1 MPNSRLT
8 PDQIYEFLDLGYIK
22 IQLQDAALGKDFAA
36 RMFNH
41 AQKAYSRADQETH
54 QGNRI
59 AYIADESVDSLPE
72 VKQMH
77 SSPEINGALASLL
90 GHDFYRY
97 RHSFIHRADKFDQSF
112 HKDSPLPWGTKG
124 GIRSHRLEWAMAFY
138 YPQDTTID
146 LGPTEILPGTQY
158 WNVDRLGTG
167 NTYGE
172 DRLALDFDREKVGS
186 SPNLKLRDKHLETQR
201 LSFDEYTEPL
211 KLEVDANSLVLVH
224 FDLFHRGTRMACD
237 GERYMFKFW
246 YTRTSEPEP
255 AGERTYSSYQPKDSR
270 RQPIVNEIGSW
281 MNLPD
286 CKSKSRR
293 GSDTSPVRLQDES
306 EANRMCGAY
315 LKARRQDESL
325 IDEACSGIESTRR
338 SAVYALAARPSLAK
352 RAIPR
357 LLNSDSFL
365 DHQCAM
371 FLIGECCDIEHSMVA
386 SAVDMTRNEEA
397 DVSRAAIIALG
408 KIKRRQQC
416 PISEDSHNQIVES
429 LFEVLKDSDKDGAHR
444 QLAYLSL
451 LSFASDAQN
460 TLELDQVA
468 NIEEAVNVETNKY
481 AKSTGN
487 ELLARINRLRRGNSP

>member
-1 MPNSRLT
+1 MSNPKLT
-8 PDQIYEFLDLGYIK
+8 PDQIYEFLDLGYLK
-22 IQLQDAALGKDFAA
+22 IQLQPGALGKDFDA
-36 RMFNH
+36 RMFER
-41 AQKAYSRADQETH
+41 AQEAYSRADLESH
-54 QGNRI
+54 HHNRI
-59 AYIADESVDSLPE
+59 AHIADEGVDSLPE
-72 VKQMH
+72 VKQLH
-77 SSPEINGALASLL
+77 SSPELNGALTSLL
-90 GHDFYRY
+90 GNDFYRY

-124 GIRSHRLEWAMAFY
+124 GIRSHKLEWAMVFY
-138 YPQDTTID
+138 YPQDTTLA

-158 WNVDRLGTG
+158 WNVDRLESG

-186 SPNLKLRDKHLETQR
+186 SPDLELRDKHLETQR

-224 FDLFHRGTRMACD
+224 FDLFHRGTRMADD

-255 AGERTYSSYQPKDSR
+255 ASDQTYATYQPKDSR

-281 MNLPD
+281 MNLPAN
-286 CKSKSRR
+286 KALSKR
-293 GSDTSPVRLQDES
+293 GSDTSPDRLQEAS
-306 EANRMCGAY
+306 EANRMCGGY
-315 LKARRQDESL
+315 LKAKRQDKSL

-352 RAIPR
+352 QAIPR

-386 SAVDMTRNEEA
+386 RAVDMTRNEEA

-408 KIKRRQQC
+408 KTKRRQQC
-416 PISEDSHNQIVES
+416 PIAEDSHNELVNS
-429 LFEVLKDSDKDGAHR
+429 LFEVLKDSNRDGAHR
-444 QLAYLSL
+444 QLVFLSL
-451 LSFASDAQN
+451 LSFAPDSHNALD
-460 TLELDQVA
+460 LDQVA
-468 NIEEAVNVETNKY
+468 RIEEAVNAETNKY

-487 ELLARINRLRRGNSP
+487 ELLARLNRLRREDSP